1 MDSYNEFASVYDMF
15 MDNVPYEEW
24 SRYLIGKLKE
34 AGIEDGIIL
43 ELGCGTGSMT
53 ELLSEAGYDMI
64 GIDNSEEMLGIAIEK
79 RDESGHDILY
89 LNQDMREFEL
99 YGTVRAVVSV
109 CDSLN
114 YITDKEE
121 LLKVFKLVNN
131 YLDIG
136 GMFIF
141 DMNTIDKYK
150 RMGDGII
157 AENRDN
163 GSFIWENWF
172 DESENINEYDITL
185 YIEDSDGKYDRYEET
200 HYQKGYT
207 VSEIREL
214 IEQAGMQFIGA
225 VEAFN
230 DNEITH
236 ETERMYIMAKEIKKA
251 GIYKDERLYSKSNG
265 SR

>member
-15 MDNVPYEEW
+15 MDNVPYKDW

-34 AGIEDGIIL
+34 AGIEDGIVL

-53 ELLSEAGYDMI
+53 ELLAEAGYDMI
-64 GIDNSEEMLGIAIEK
+64 GIDNSDEMLGIAIEK

-121 LLKVFKLVNN
+121 LLQVFRLVNN

-136 GMFIF
+136 GIFIF
-141 DMNTIDKYK
+141 DMNTIGKYK
-150 RMGDGII
+150 RMGDATI
-157 AENRDN
+157 AENREN

-172 DESENINEYDITL
+172 DSKDNINEYDITL
-185 YIEDSDGKYDRYEET
+185 YIEDEHGKYDRYEET
-200 HYQKGYT
+200 HLQKGYT
-207 VSEIREL
+207 VSEIKEL
-214 IEQAGMQFIGA
+214 IEKAGMEFVKA
-225 VEAFN
+225 VEAFS
-230 DNEITH
+230 DKDVTE
-236 ETERMYIMAKEIKKA
+236 ETDRMYIMAKEIKKA
-251 GIYKDERLYSKSNG
+251 GIYKDE
-265 SR
+265 